1 MLDFIFQLKKRIFK
15 MIKRLFLGTTEVN
28 FINVGKTF
36 YKFFIVE
43 VILFVSVI
51 TLSLFGLLNVNLS
64 VDFTGGT
71 TYQLDAEY
79 TDTDIEEVMSSNL
92 LDVSRYQTFDNSNS
106 IIFRAT
112 ENTQEKETEFLF
124 YLSNKFQVPD
134 EEIDFQRVGPTF
146 GEEITEKGLQA
157 LIIFLS
163 LVVLLISYRYEFKY
177 SLIAL
182 VALTHD
188 LLLVFCIYVLLGLEI
203 TPSTVIALLTILGYS
218 LYDTVILFDKLKDSI
233 KTSKFSYLSVES
245 LNKTFNEVLMRSLNT
260 SITSAIPIA
269 SILFLGN
276 YLGLS
281 GTLTDFALPLFIGI
295 LSGTYS
301 SIFVTVPFLSKIIN
315 N

>member
-1 MLDFIFQLKKRIFK
+1 

-188 LLLVFCIYVLLGLEI
+188 LLLVFCIYVLLGFEI

>member
-1 MLDFIFQLKKRIFK
+1 

-51 TLSLFGLLNVNLS
+51 TLSLLGVLNVNLS

-79 TDTDIEEVMSSNL
+79 TDTDIEEVMNSNL

-124 YLSNKFQVPD
+124 YLSNKFEVPD

-295 LSGTYS
+295 LSGNYS

>member
-1 MLDFIFQLKKRIFK
+1 
-15 MIKRLFLGTTEVN
+15 MIKKLFIGSTDIDFLK
-28 FINVGKTF
+28 VGKLF
-36 YKFFIVE
+36 YKIFMVE
-43 VILFVSVI
+43 ALIFVSVGI
-51 TLSLFGLLNVNLS
+51 LSLTGVTNVNLS

-71 TYQLDAEY
+71 TYQFDTPY
-79 TDTDIEEVMSSNL
+79 TDVDIDQVMGSSIL
-92 LDVSRYQTFDNSNS
+92 EVSRYQTFENSDS

-112 ENTQEKETEFLF
+112 ESTQDKETEFLY
-124 YLSNKFQVPD
+124 YLSNKFNIPD
-134 EEIDFQRVGPTF
+134 ENIDFQRVGPTF
-146 GEEITEKGLQA
+146 GDEITSKGIQA

-182 VALTHD
+182 IALTHD
-188 LLLVFCIYVLLGLEI
+188 LLLVFTIYILLGLEI

-218 LYDTVILFDKLKDSI
+218 LYDTVILFDKLNDSI
-233 KTSKFSYLSVES
+233 KTSRFSYLSEDS

-281 GTLTDFALPLFIGI
+281 GTLSDFALPLFIGI

-315 N
+315 K

>member
-1 MLDFIFQLKKRIFK
+1 MIKKLFIGSTDIDFLKVGKLFYRIFIIEALIFIAVFIF
-15 MIKRLFLGTTEVN
+15 
-28 FINVGKTF
+28 
-36 YKFFIVE
+36 
-43 VILFVSVI
+43 
-51 TLSLFGLLNVNLS
+51 SLTGILNVNLS

-71 TYQLDAEY
+71 TYQFEANYD
-79 TDTDIEEVMSSNL
+79 DTDIDEVMASSI
-92 LDVSRYQTFDNSNS
+92 LDVSRYQTFENSNS
-106 IIFRAT
+106 LIFRAT
-112 ENTQEKETEFLF
+112 ENTQDKETEFLF
-124 YLSNKFQVPD
+124 YLSNKFDIPD
-134 EEIDFQRVGPTF
+134 ADIDFQRVGPTF
-146 GEEITEKGLQA
+146 GDEITTKGIQA

-182 VALTHD
+182 IALTHD
-188 LLLVFCIYVLLGLEI
+188 LLLVFSIYVLLGLEI

-218 LYDTVILFDKLKDSI
+218 LYDTVILFDKLNDSI
-233 KTSKFSYLSVES
+233 KSSKYSYLTDGS

-281 GTLTDFALPLFIGI
+281 GTLSDFALPLFIGI

-301 SIFVTVPFLSKIIN
+301 SIFVTIPFLAKIIN
-315 N
+315 K

>member
-1 MLDFIFQLKKRIFK
+1 

-79 TDTDIEEVMSSNL
+79 TDTDIEEVMTSNL

-112 ENTQEKETEFLF
+112 ENSQEKETEFLF

>member
-1 MLDFIFQLKKRIFK
+1 

-51 TLSLFGLLNVNLS
+51 TLSLLGVLNVNLS

-79 TDTDIEEVMSSNL
+79 TDTDIEEVMNSNL

-124 YLSNKFQVPD
+124 YLSNKFEVPD

-177 SLIAL
+177 SLISL
-182 VALTHD
+182 VALTHY